1 MSLEDDETMQAT
13 LEMFSGM
20 TNVGMIA
27 RRLVSRGAIKREA
40 SESVNRR
47 LWSEEPDAL
56 ALAASM
62 CLLVH
67 PHL

>member
-27 RRLVSRGAIKREA
+27 TRLVSRGAIRRDA
-40 SESVNRR
+40 FESVNRR
-47 LWSEEPDAL
+47 LRSEEPDAL
-56 ALAASM
+56 ALAASEFFLGY
-62 CLLVH
+62 CNL
-67 PHL
+67 